1 MNSNQLHQHHFLSM
15 LRGWDASTQPKQ
27 DDAGILKEQINKL
40 VDDCMQSGEVFAFG
54 DTITLADAMGELE
67 GRQDSPALKL
77 LNPSTYS
84 EGKEELENLL
94 RIEIYSLIEMA
105 FYEQQDNINSDQIGS
120 AA

>member
-1 MNSNQLHQHHFLSM
+1 MTPSQLHQHHFLSM
-15 LRGWDASTQPKQ
+15 LRSWEPSIHSDQESS
-27 DDAGILKEQINKL
+27 DILRDQISKL
-40 VDDCMQSGEVFAFG
+40 VADCMQSGEVFAFG

-105 FYEQQDNINSDQIGS
+105 FYEQQED